1 MTAVPAPRPSD
12 DSGITLIELVIA
24 GLVSA
29 VLLGVLGSVF
39 VTTIQSNAATRDRDL
54 ATGRVQAISTSL
66 STSVRNA
73 SDVAIQTLPGG
84 GAIARARVATGTS
97 AWECRAWAVVDLET
111 WTASGK
117 QPGADGRFELR
128 TFTYPVLTSASAPS
142 PMPSTAWGA
151 LATDVQAVPGSTPGS
166 PLPYFSTDAS
176 GQRLVWNLAI
186 KAVESASVN
195 AGGSTVSVTGSALA
209 QAIPQG
215 GASSR
220 C

>member
-1 MTAVPAPRPSD
+1 MIAAPAPRPSD

-24 GLVSA
+24 GLVGA
-29 VLLGVLGSVF
+29 ILLGVLGSVF
-39 VTTIQSNAATRDRDL
+39 VTTLQSNAATRDRDL

-73 SDVAIQTLPGG
+73 SDVVIAPLPGG

-142 PMPSTAWGA
+142 PMPTTAWGA
-151 LATDVQAVPGSTPGS
+151 LATDVRALPGTPSGS
-166 PLPYFSTDAS
+166 NLPYFSTS
-176 GQRLVWNLAI
+176 GQRLLWNLGIRAT
-186 KAVESASVN
+186 ESANIN
-195 AGGSTVSVTGSALA
+195 AAGSAVSVTGSALA
-209 QAIPQG
+209 QAFPQG
-215 GASSR
+215 GTSSR